1 MLLCFTGDQVE
12 VTSCLFRTLLP
23 DHFAVDNTQNEAYFV
38 HVVRAIQFSA
48 AVRGRQSNLGEPAN
62 PPSGWPILYNF
73 FFETIRTDAFQHS
86 HVDIRRAFLLVF
98 FTIGLNPS

>member
-1 MLLCFTGDQVE
+1 M
-12 VTSCLFRTLLP
+12 TSCLFRTLLP

-73 FFETIRTDAFQHS
+73 FFENIRTDAFQRS
-86 HVDIRRAFLLVF
+86 HIDIRRAFPLVS
-98 FTIGLNPS
+98 LPLV